1 MTGTIVRIVSQR
13 GFGFIQE
20 QDGKEVFFHASG
32 VAGSTPFDYLQEGQQ
47 VVLREAAGRPRAGR
61 ARRERPAGV
70 SWGTAGVGRPA
81 LRSTQRPGAR
91 SPPAS

>member
-32 VAGSTPFDYLQEGQQ
+32 VTGSTPFDYLQEGQAVAYEKQ
-47 VVLREAAGRPRAGR
+47 QDDRGRGERAVNVQ
-61 ARRERPAGV
+61 PA
-70 SWGTAGVGRPA
+70 
-81 LRSTQRPGAR
+81 
-91 SPPAS
+91 